1 MHQSIPATPSP
12 PPPPR
17 LTPGHQH
24 FFLSWMA
31 NSRGWGRKKGANAPS
46 SVSTATFL
54 IDRTVEQCHFKHF
67 NVRFFVSINVFT
79 LRLHT
84 VTTLPC
90 EQRLLFARHL
100 IPRKCSLCS
109 QGMTTSISLWFFSIV
124 IKLLTLKLIVQCKVN
139 CYEQFYKQERMFFNN
154 INKNLIQQPKKR

>member
-12 PPPPR
+12 SPPPADPR
-17 LTPGHQH
+17 ALAFFFVLDGKFPGMGTQ
-24 FFLSWMA
+24 
-31 NSRGWGRKKGANAPS
+31 KGANAPS